1 MFLSLFYYSAE
12 HLLQAK
18 IVRKA
23 LFLLDFGLSGLTSL
37 QFIQYHLAGFYK
49 PTITQ
54 SVPSHLQNYSIQYAT
69 MVSNSQP
76 FSYDS
81 SALTTR
87 TRLLAK
93 IYFCLSNFLR
103 IKYSK
108 RNLIYFYFL
117 TFNTKVKF

>member
-1 MFLSLFYYSAE
+1 VTPHTITYLKSDVKYFYLFFGFLDFWT
-12 HLLQAK
+12 
-18 IVRKA
+18 
-23 LFLLDFGLSGLTSL
+23 FGLSQLTSL
-37 QFIQYHLAGFYK
+37 QFILYHLAGFYK